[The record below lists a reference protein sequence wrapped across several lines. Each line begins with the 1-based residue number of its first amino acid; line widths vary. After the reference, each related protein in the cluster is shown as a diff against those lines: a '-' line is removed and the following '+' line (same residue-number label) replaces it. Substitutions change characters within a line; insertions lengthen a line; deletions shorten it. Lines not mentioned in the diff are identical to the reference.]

1 MLWEKEPFQMKF
13 SSWLARIL
21 HYNST
26 LGMSSRILIAMAW
39 SLCFFHCRNLKV
51 IDNVEIQMEMS
62 LAIEPRNKNTLA
74 AWCWPCSVHICYV
87 FVCVWSDVS
96 VFRLARNLNL
106 IRACGVRTFAY
117 CTRIRVHE
125 RHLGY
130 SAVLWREGS
139 INILS
144 QKVDRALAHSN
155 LPCPVAYAAE
165 NWEIGDGKS
174 LNEVLQ
180 TRGEHSVLEKRE
192 NYIFSVSRPG

>member
-13 SSWLARIL
+13 SSWLARTL

-26 LGMSSRILIAMAW
+26 LGMSSRFLIAMSS
-39 SLCFFHCRNLKV
+39 SLYFFHCRNLKV

-74 AWCWPCSVHICYV
+74 AWCLPCSVHVCYV
-87 FVCVWSDVS
+87 FVWVWCLRFPTGAKFKFNSCLRCSHTVR
-96 VFRLARNLNL
+96 VF
-106 IRACGVRTFAY
+106 VD
-117 CTRIRVHE
+117 RVHE

-130 SAVLWREGS
+130 SVVLWREGS

-155 LPCPVAYAAE
+155 LPCPVAYAGE

-192 NYIFSVSRPG
+192 NYIFSVSRLG